1 MDEMGTCAAD
11 AAPLTDA
18 EAPEVHP
25 DPAPEAAQAAE
36 RADAPS
42 DAPRVFSK
50 AHLLQLSQSP
60 LVYVPEQ
67 MVPLKEWYG
76 YVWPRA
82 MVPQLTC

>member
-1 MDEMGTCAAD
+1 MDEMGTCAAA
-11 AAPLTDA
+11 AAPLTRA
-18 EAPEVHP
+18 EAPGVHT
-25 DPAPEAAQAAE
+25 DPAPESAE
-36 RADAPS
+36 ATKRADVAS

-76 YVWPRA
+76 YVWPRSLLLPL
-82 MVPQLTC
+82 MR